1 MSSYGVSVAW
11 AINGGQSVRFVG
23 QRGKGSHGTLY
34 YGSERTILQDLK
46 KELPTGTVHTMLNQL
61 GLKMSDLL
69 GER

>member
-1 MSSYGVSVAW
+1 
-11 AINGGQSVRFVG
+11 VRFVA

-69 GER
+69 GDG